1 MLCFQFQKQISY
13 YIKIKVHVN
22 LMISNL
28 MEKQIYVD
36 HYFTLVK
43 IPEEQHYSNVLPIY
57 IEGNSFK
64 SKKLL
69 KVTYSIFSSFI

>member
-1 MLCFQFQKQISY
+1 MLCFQFQKQIFY

-43 IPEEQHYSNVLPIY
+43 IPEEQHYSNVLPI
-57 IEGNSFK
+57 
-64 SKKLL
+64 
-69 KVTYSIFSSFI
+69 